1 MIGNGTSR
9 STISLDALKTH
20 GKTYGCNAVYRD
32 FTPDY
37 LIAVDAKMIVELNQN
52 RIQHKTEV
60 WTNPNKAYASISN
73 LKFFN
78 PSKGWSSGPTALYK
92 ASDDGRDEIYIL
104 GFDYQGIGENNQTVN
119 NVYAGTQN
127 YKRKEDRA
135 TYYGNWLKQ
144 TVLTIQKNPQKRY
157 IRVLEPLGFIPK
169 EFVKLTNLE
178 HISVE
183 DFKKKF
189 LC

>member
-9 STISLDALKTH
+9 STIILDALKTQ
-20 GKTYGCNAVYRD
+20 GKTYGCNAIYRD

-52 RIQHKTEV
+52 RVQHKIQV
-60 WTNPNKAYASISN
+60 WTNPNKAYASIPN
-73 LKFFN
+73 LNFFN
-78 PSKGWSSGPTALYK
+78 PSKGWSSGPTALWK
-92 ASDDGRDEIYIL
+92 ASEDGHNEIYIL
-104 GFDYQGIGENNQTVN
+104 GFDYQGLGENNQTVN

-127 YKRKEDRA
+127 YKKKEERA

-157 IRVLEPLGFIPK
+157 IRVIETLGFIPK
-169 EFVKLTNLE
+169 EFAKLNNLG

-189 LC
+189 LS